1 MNNKEII
8 YVNGCSFTEGCD
20 IGDHMYPFFKKYYSL
35 KEFISQGAKH
45 VERTQISQLQNKDKF
60 VETSAN
66 HDLVKSIFQYE
77 AEKRWSSQ
85 LADILGRSVVNISS
99 QGGSSMYAIAHRTMA
114 DLSALQQ
121 QGHTISDVIIQLT
134 FPGRYSFFGKVADMY
149 EPQPA
154 RNGRY
159 YHIKSGTV
167 TNPQNLR
174 ASLLEE
180 ICYEETQEMAH
191 YRWLHEVYMLKYAIE
206 AVTRARVIFVDSA
219 FYIRDFYGPSHFRF
233 TLQSHWLKK
242 NSQDYLLDFKKTLD
256 EEVKL
261 SMLTVIDPDEPDTV
275 TASMHVTEKVH
286 RQFAES
292 VARTYFN
299 DQ

>member
-8 YVNGCSFTEGCD
+8 YVNGCSYAEGCD
-20 IGDHMYPFFKKYYSL
+20 IGEHLYPFFKKYYSYN
-35 KEFISQGAKH
+35 EFISQK
-45 VERTQISQLQNKDKF
+45 VKTMERIQMSQLQNKNKF

-66 HDLVKSIFQYE
+66 HELVESIFQYE

-99 QGGSSMYAIAHRTMA
+99 QGGASMFAIAHRTMA

-134 FPGRYSFFGKVADMY
+134 FPGRYSFFGQVDDRC
-149 EPQPA
+149 EPQLI

-159 YHIKSGTV
+159 YHVKSGSLL
-167 TNPQNLR
+167 NPQNLR
-174 ASLLEE
+174 RSLLEE
-180 ICYEETQEMAH
+180 ICYEETQEMSL
-191 YRWLHEVYMLKYAIE
+191 YRWLHEVYMLKHAIE
-206 AVTRARVIFVDSA
+206 AVTQARVIFVDSA
-219 FYIRDFYGPSHFRF
+219 FYLKDFYGPSHFRF

-261 SMLTVIDPDEPDTV
+261 SMLIVIDPDEPDTV

-286 RQFAES
+286 KKFAEQI
-292 VARTYFN
+292 AERYFK
-299 DQ
+299 

>member
-8 YVNGCSFTEGCD
+8 YVNGCSYAEGCD
-20 IGDHMYPFFKKYYSL
+20 IGEHLYPFFKKYYSYN
-35 KEFISQGAKH
+35 EFISQK
-45 VERTQISQLQNKDKF
+45 VKTMERIQMSQLQNKNKF

-66 HDLVKSIFQYE
+66 HELVESIFQYE

-85 LADILGRSVVNISS
+85 LADILGRPVVNISS
-99 QGGSSMYAIAHRTMA
+99 QGGASMFAIAHRTMA

-134 FPGRYSFFGKVADMY
+134 FPGRYSFFGQVDDRC
-149 EPQPA
+149 EPQLI

-159 YHIKSGTV
+159 YHVKSGSLL
-167 TNPQNLR
+167 NPQNLR
-174 ASLLEE
+174 RSLLEE
-180 ICYEETQEMAH
+180 ICYEETQEMSL
-191 YRWLHEVYMLKYAIE
+191 YRWLHEVYMLKHAIE
-206 AVTRARVIFVDSA
+206 AVTQARVIFVDSA
-219 FYIRDFYGPSHFRF
+219 FYLKDFYGPSHFRF

-286 RQFAES
+286 KKFAEQI
-292 VARTYFN
+292 AERYFK
-299 DQ
+299 